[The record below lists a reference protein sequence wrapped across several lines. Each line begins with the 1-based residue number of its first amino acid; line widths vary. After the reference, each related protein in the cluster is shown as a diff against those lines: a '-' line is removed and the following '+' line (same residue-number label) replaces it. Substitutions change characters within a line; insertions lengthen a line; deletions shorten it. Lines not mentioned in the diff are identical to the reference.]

1 VKITPLWWLVVLI
14 FACQAAAARPD
25 AAPRRSVSYS
35 TWLLED
41 DLVTARLVLPAAEA
55 ASLVGKAMPLLSG
68 ENLAKYVLSK
78 VSVTAGGSPCEPAD
92 QGYDIGKID
101 SLSLGSNLYGFEIF
115 FRCSRG
121 GAISLHNALLFAEA
135 PQHVDFAH
143 IERGGM
149 HATQIFTAARQDVS
163 IPEGGALPAA
173 GSSRFLMLGASHLW
187 HSLELLCA
195 LLGFF
200 MLARTRRQ
208 LRRVAAALAVGYTA
222 SLVLVAGGLIPDTAV
237 LDSGV
242 GFVVA
247 CAAALMVT
255 RSLRRERAAGMP
267 AAVGTTAA
275 CILISGVLLAGI
287 AVALLHRPSSALVLS
302 GFAIVGVTLV
312 GAMLT
317 GTARVGTTTLDSGSA
332 GDGLSLPIFILPAL
346 AGLLDGLVLPGDF
359 VRLRQWR
366 ELSLSNLAAFDA
378 GALLI
383 EALLLAVFA
392 AVAALMIE
400 RAQKLRI
407 RPEQL
412 APLAGEVAAMVFAG
426 CGSFWL
432 LSRLN

>member
-1 VKITPLWWLVVLI
+1 VKIMPLCGLVVLI

-41 DLVTARLVLPAAEA
+41 DLVTVRLVLPAAEA

-68 ENLAKYVLSK
+68 ENLAEYVLSK

-101 SLSLGSNLYGFEIF
+101 SLSLGSGLYGFEIF
-115 FRCSRG
+115 FRCPRD
-121 GAISLHNALLFAEA
+121 GAISLHNALLFAAA
-135 PQHVDFAH
+135 PQHVDFAR

-149 HATQIFTAARQDVS
+149 HATQLFTAARQDVS
-163 IPEGGALPAA
+163 IPEGGPLPAA
-173 GSSRFLMLGASHLW
+173 GILRFLMLGASHLW
-187 HSLELLCA
+187 HSPERLCA
-195 LLGFF
+195 ILGFF
-200 MLARTRRQ
+200 MLARTRKQ
-208 LRRVAAALAVGYTA
+208 LGRVAAALAFGYTA
-222 SLVLVAGGLIPDTAV
+222 SLVLVAGGLIPDATV

-247 CAAALMVT
+247 CLAALMVT
-255 RSLRRERAAGMP
+255 RSLRPERAGMP
-267 AAVGTTAA
+267 AAVGMGA
-275 CILISGVLLAGI
+275 CILISGALLASI
-287 AVALLHRPSSALVLS
+287 AVALLHRPSSALVLA

-312 GAMLT
+312 GAAL
-317 GTARVGTTTLDSGSA
+317 A
-332 GDGLSLPIFILPAL
+332 GERLSLPIFILPAL
-346 AGLLDGLVLPGDF
+346 AGLLDGLVLPGDL

-383 EALLLAVFA
+383 QALLLAVFA
-392 AVAALMIE
+392 ALTAFMIE
-400 RAQKLRI
+400 RAPKLRI
-407 RPEQL
+407 RPELL
-412 APLAGEVAAMVFAG
+412 APLAGECAATVFAG